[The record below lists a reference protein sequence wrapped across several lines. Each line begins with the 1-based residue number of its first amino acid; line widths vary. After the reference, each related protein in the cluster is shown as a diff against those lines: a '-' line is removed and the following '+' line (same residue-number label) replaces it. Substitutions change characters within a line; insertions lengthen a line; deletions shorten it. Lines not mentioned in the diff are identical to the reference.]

1 MNSYERVIS
10 SLDFQKVDRIARY
23 DSYWSEF
30 DEICKSELK
39 IDPDTPLDD
48 YFGIDISIAYPDET
62 IYPSLQKVITDNG
75 TETIMMDG
83 WGATIKQKAG
93 AFFEE
98 TVDTLIKSYEDLD
111 KYPFESPFLDE
122 RYIDFEKQVE
132 FDKKRGKCVFGKI
145 GGPYI
150 RSSAIRGA
158 EEYMYDIA
166 ADPGFVKELAE
177 RLTTHLIN
185 IAKEELRRGDLY
197 DTGIWIY
204 DDLAYNRGPIMSPKS
219 FEEIY
224 LPCYKRLVGEIKK
237 AGAKK
242 VCLHSDG
249 NITPLLDMLIDA
261 GIDGINP
268 VEPRAGMSIKE
279 LKKRYGNKLAY
290 IGGMC
295 NSDVLVNGPKERI
308 INQTREILELA
319 QDGGVIIGAHSIGPD
334 ISVDNYLA
342 CYNTLLEY
350 GEMK

>member
-1 MNSYERVIS
+1 MNSFERVMS
-10 SLDFQKVDRIARY
+10 SLDFQKVDRIARF
-23 DSYWSEF
+23 DSYWPEF
-30 DEICKSELK
+30 EEICRKELK
-39 IDPDTPLDD
+39 IDYGTALDD

-62 IYPSLQKVITDNG
+62 TYPSMRKIISDNNI
-75 TETIMMDG
+75 ETVMMNG
-83 WGATIKQKAG
+83 WGATIRQKTG

-98 TVDTLIKSYEDLD
+98 NVDTLIKSYEDLD
-111 KYPFESPFLDE
+111 KYPFESAFSDE
-122 RYIDFEKQVE
+122 RYVEFEKQVE
-132 FDKKRGKCVFGKI
+132 NDKKRGKCVFGKI

-150 RSSAIRGA
+150 RSSFIRGA
-158 EEYMYDIA
+158 EDYMYDIA
-166 ADPGFVKELAE
+166 ADPEFVKELAE

-204 DDLAYNRGPIMSPKS
+204 DDMAYNNGPIMSPKS
-219 FEEIY
+219 FEKIY

-295 NSDVLVNGPKERI
+295 NSDVLVNGPGERI
-308 INQTREILELA
+308 ISQAREIIELA
-319 QDGGVIIGAHSIGPD
+319 REGGVIIGAHSIGPD
-334 ISVDNYLA
+334 ISVENYLTY
-342 CYNTLLEY
+342 YNTLLEY
-350 GEMK
+350 GNMK